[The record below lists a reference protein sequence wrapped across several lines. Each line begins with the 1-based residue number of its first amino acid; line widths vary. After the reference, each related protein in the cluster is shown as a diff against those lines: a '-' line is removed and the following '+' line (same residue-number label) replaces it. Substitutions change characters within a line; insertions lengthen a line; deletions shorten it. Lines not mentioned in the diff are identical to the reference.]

1 MKLREIFR
9 FEFLY
14 QASRVRTWLYFAIL
28 LVVAY
33 FLTKNGIADATNGSS
48 HANSSFA
55 IALTTVIC
63 NLLWLLMASAVA
75 GSAAA
80 RDVQTRMYPLIYAT
94 PVTNAEYLG
103 GRFLAAFALNAL
115 ILFAVPT
122 GILLALLL
130 PGVEPESLGA
140 FRPAAH
146 LSAYGVIALPTAF
159 AVSAIQFSLAT
170 LNRRA
175 VMSYVGSVFLLI
187 FVSLAAGAVI
197 NLLQRPTIGRL
208 LDPIGYVTVIG
219 VLSKTWTPLEKN
231 TLIVGLQGPIVAN
244 RILWIAIGLTVLA
257 FTHRR
262 FRRAR

>member
-14 QASRVRTWLYFAIL
+14 QAQRVRTWLYFAIL

-33 FLTKNGIADATNGSS
+33 LLTKNGIADARSGGA
-48 HANSSFA
+48 HANSPFA
-55 IALTTVIC
+55 IAFTTVIC

-80 RDVQTRMYPLIYAT
+80 RDVQTRMHPLIYAT
-94 PVTNAEYLG
+94 PISNADYLG
-103 GRFLAAFALNAL
+103 GRFLAAFALNASIL
-115 ILFAVPT
+115 IAVPI
-122 GILLALLL
+122 GILVALLL
-130 PGVEPESLGA
+130 PGVGSEGLGQ
-140 FRPAAH
+140 FRPLAH
-146 LSAYGVIALPTAF
+146 LTAYVVIALPTAF

-170 LNRRA
+170 LSRRA
-175 VMSYVGSVFLLI
+175 VISYVASVFLLI

-197 NLLQRPTIGRL
+197 NLLQKPTIGRL

-231 TLIVGLQGPIVAN
+231 TLLIGVQGAIVAN
-244 RILWIAIGLTVLA
+244 RILWIAIGLIVLA
-257 FTHRR
+257 LTHRR
-262 FRRAR
+262 FRHAR